1 MSLPLPLTLGT
12 LASMLVTG
20 LVVLV
25 WWPRAALA
33 QFPEMDPLDRLVA
46 NLARITVF
54 LIVVG
59 YLLTVLGLFSWL
71 ALALC
76 LILLKIVARPSP
88 GAAAGPGAPTSWG
101 SQVLAELNDLALIPL
116 HLWAALRRP
125 GPRPVPKS
133 GRRSWHGFLA
143 ALLAVAVVAVAAWM
157 RVWQNWAHAA
167 LPYSDAYVLLA
178 WMKDIQLDRLFPNGI
193 YPWGY
198 LLVMA
203 DLDRL
208 GFADPVTFDK
218 FFGPAVGVAMV
229 LALGYTAYRLSGRLM
244 PAVVAMLCYGTL
256 TFLFPYTVDRQAA
269 SLAQEFG
276 SVFVL
281 PTAYFAYRSWI
292 EPDQAG
298 WRWVVV
304 SLLAVEGLVHPI
316 PLLNGALAATA
327 GTLGGWMAAGID
339 RRALVW
345 YLKWIPL
352 TAGLVALPI
361 VLPRALGIPLYGSS
375 AAFLVSTSASPPP
388 PLGLVAEAAAGACL
402 ALFLFQWLRKRDG
415 AVIAVPLVVLLLLGA
430 ALLVQ
435 QLPRFGIDSA
445 LLSQRSGNLVAFAEA
460 LGLAMAWW
468 LLEEF
473 LCWCLGEGRG
483 AWISLLAAAALVVT
497 AWRAFPPAPL
507 RPYSMTSD
515 AYVAAYEKIVT
526 TQPADS
532 WLAVSN
538 NFGYPFALGQG
549 FQMDVPLFVSHVAAD
564 GSGPV
569 LFYAPG
575 GGHPPYPL
583 GQAETFLF
591 INRRFHLAP
600 LGATGQLYLRID
612 RRDSALLAAWLQTWK
627 AHHGQPRIFFSSPE
641 LTVYQ
646 LKTG

>member
-1 MSLPLPLTLGT
+1 MSLPLSLILGT

-20 LVVLV
+20 LLVLF
-25 WWPRAALA
+25 WWPRIALV
-33 QFPEMDPLDRLVA
+33 QFPEMDPLDRMVA

-54 LIVVG
+54 LIAIG

-71 ALALC
+71 ALALSM
-76 LILLKIVARPSP
+76 ILLKIVARLSP
-88 GAAAGPGAPTSWG
+88 GAMSGPGAPTSWG
-101 SQVLAELNDLALIPL
+101 SRVLAELNDLALIPL
-116 HLWAALRRP
+116 QLWASLRWR
-125 GPRPVPKS
+125 GARQERTA
-133 GRRSWHGFLA
+133 GRRSWYGLFA
-143 ALLAVAVVAVAAWM
+143 ALMAAAVAAVAAWM
-157 RVWQNWAHAA
+157 RLWQNWAHAA

-198 LLVMA
+198 LVIMA

-208 GFADPVTFDK
+208 GFADPVIFFK
-218 FFGPAVGVAMV
+218 FIGPAVGVAMV
-229 LALGYTAYRLSGRLM
+229 LSLGYAAYRFSGR
-244 PAVVAMLCYGTL
+244 PAPAIVAMLCYGTL

-281 PTAYFAYRSWI
+281 PTAYFAYRSWL
-292 EPDQAG
+292 EPDHTG

-327 GTLGGWMAAGID
+327 GTLGGWMAAGIN
-339 RRALVW
+339 RRALGW
-345 YLKWIPL
+345 YLKWVPL
-352 TAGLVALPI
+352 TAILVALPI

-375 AAFLVSTSASPPP
+375 AAFLVSTTASSPPP
-388 PLGLVAEAAAGACL
+388 LTMVAEVAAGACL
-402 ALFLFQWLRKRDG
+402 ALFLFQWLRRRDG
-415 AVIAVPLVVLLLLGA
+415 ALIAVPLVVLMLLAA

-435 QLPRFGIDSA
+435 QLPRWGIDSA

-468 LLEEF
+468 LLEE
-473 LCWCLGEGRG
+473 LVCWCVGEGRG
-483 AWISLLAAAALVVT
+483 AWISLLAAAALVVS
-497 AWRAFPPAPL
+497 AWRAFPPVPL

-515 AYVAAYEKIVT
+515 AYVAAYEKIIT

-549 FQMDVPLFVSHVAAD
+549 FQMDVPLFVSHVAANR
-564 GSGPV
+564 SGQL

-575 GGHPPYPL
+575 GGHAPYPL

-600 LGATGQLYLRID
+600 LGATGQLYRRID
-612 RRDSALLAAWLQTWK
+612 RRDSALLGAWLRIWE
-627 AHHGQPRIFFSSPE
+627 AHHGTARVFFTSPE
-641 LTVYQ
+641 LTVYE
-646 LKTG
+646 LNTG